1 MSQSPKKRVGKIK
14 DKFTGMKKAD
24 GTPMSRQ
31 QIHMLRKRER
41 GICWICSEMAIP
53 GGYFCLKNQIAARER
68 MRKKLGCKRR
78 YKGSESYILKEKQ
91 TTRAA
96 KAKSPAKSPAKRGNT
111 KARKK

>member
-1 MSQSPKKRVGKIK
+1 MSQPQKKRVGKIK

-53 GGYFCLKNQIAARER
+53 GGYFCLKHQIAARER

-91 TTRAA
+91 ATKASKAKPA
-96 KAKSPAKSPAKRGNT
+96 KAAAT
-111 KARKK
+111 KKRKK